1 MARLTAE
8 PDYKECIQ
16 NHQLVTGTCAVVSTK
31 APYKS
36 NIRDAPNED
45 SYLICEPCDGSAV
58 LAIADGAGGYSG
70 GKAASRLAI
79 SLLRTCL
86 ASSKTNG
93 ATYRNQILDAIESCN
108 ERLTKS
114 GKGATTIAVV
124 ELVGSSMR
132 PYHVGDSSIMVVGQ
146 RGLNKFQSVP
156 HSPVG
161 YGIESG
167 YLNAE
172 VSHTHDDRHWVS
184 NLVGQKE
191 MRIEV
196 GAPFELAPYDTLMI
210 CSDGLTDNLS
220 LEKIESCIHKGPIDE
235 ALKHLVGLAITA
247 MAKEGGHP
255 DDLTIMLYRRAY
267 SRNSIYARA
276 DSHNIS
282 FSGRT

>member
-1 MARLTAE
+1 MARLTAGPAHNE
-8 PDYKECIQ
+8 SIQ
-16 NHQLVTGTCAVVSTK
+16 NHQLATGTCAVVSIE
-31 APYKS
+31 ASYKS
-36 NIRDAPNED
+36 GIRDAHNED
-45 SYLICEPCDGSAV
+45 SFLICEPCDGSTV

-70 GKAASRLAI
+70 GRAASRLAI
-79 SLLRTCL
+79 SLLRACL
-86 ASSKTNG
+86 DSGKMNG
-93 ATYRNQILDAIESCN
+93 STYRNQILDAIETCN

-124 ELVGSSMR
+124 ELVGSAMR
-132 PYHVGDSSIMVVGQ
+132 PYHVGDSSIMVLGQ

-196 GAPFELAPYDTLMI
+196 GAPFKLAPYDTLLI
-210 CSDGLTDNLS
+210 CSDGLTDNLP
-220 LEKIESCIHKGPIDE
+220 LDVIERCIHKGPIDE

-267 SRNSIYARA
+267 SGSSAEE
-276 DSHNIS
+276 
-282 FSGRT
+282 